1 MTLNFDTVWKD
12 PMMRKILHKFA
23 NSLFCGENIEFLE
36 QGVPASATAAKALYE
51 FFVANEKVNI
61 SHAEKTELDR
71 LAKIGKYADMTEAF
85 TSAMNNIKK
94 LVRDDTLAKLSTT
107 LDKIKIANAANLKLA
122 RDGAKLP
129 VIYIEP
135 ILVIGQVGKPY
146 GGHASNLQKWITG
159 EPKAAVE
166 VKTGGD
172 VVIKKSSLMPPSKGS
187 LTFSANVI
195 KHKTKIALQIAEFSK
210 KKVI

>member
-1 MTLNFDTVWKD
+1 M
-12 PMMRKILHKFA
+12 
-23 NSLFCGENIEFLE
+23 
-36 QGVPASATAAKALYE
+36 
-51 FFVANEKVNI
+51 ANEKVNI

-71 LAKIGKYADMTEAF
+71 LAKLGKYGDMTEAF

-94 LVRDDTLAKLSTT
+94 LVRDDTLEA
-107 LDKIKIANAANLKLA
+107 LDDPGQDQDRQCRQPETGQGRREICWL
-122 RDGAKLP
+122 
-129 VIYIEP
+129 IYIEP

-172 VVIKKSSLMPPSKGS
+172 VVIKKSSLMPPSKS
-187 LTFSANVI
+187 SAHVQRQCDQ
-195 KHKTKIALQIAEFSK
+195 AQDEDR
-210 KKVI
+210 V